1 MEILYYVNN
10 ETNSLLVTT
19 EEKDHMHYIK
29 INKKDFLKYKKAG
42 YAIITSAEMD
52 FDLCLK
58 MFSPTFKEKIINI
71 IKKAIQNEYIIA
83 EKRTDNK
90 YTISVIDNNFKLVL

>member
-19 EEKDHMHYIK
+19 EEKIICIILK
-29 INKKDFLKYKKAG
+29 INKKDFLKYKKVG

-58 MFSPTFKEKIINI
+58 MFSPTFKRKNY
-71 IKKAIQNEYIIA
+71 K
-83 EKRTDNK
+83 
-90 YTISVIDNNFKLVL
+90 

>member
-1 MEILYYVNN
+1 
-10 ETNSLLVTT
+10 
-19 EEKDHMHYIK
+19 
-29 INKKDFLKYKKAG
+29 
-42 YAIITSAEMD
+42 MD

-83 EKRTDNK
+83 EKELIIN
-90 YTISVIDNNFKLVL
+90 ILLVLLIVILS